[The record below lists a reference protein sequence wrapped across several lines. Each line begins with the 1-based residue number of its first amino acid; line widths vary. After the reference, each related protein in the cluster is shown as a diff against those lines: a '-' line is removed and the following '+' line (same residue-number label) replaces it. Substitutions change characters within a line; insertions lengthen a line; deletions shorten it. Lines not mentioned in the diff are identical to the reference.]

1 MTYRQDWSN
10 EYSLNLLNHGT
21 FTEMKWFSYIE
32 IWMFVNVTV
41 SLNFVQNSEVSNKKV
56 ILFNR
61 QDLLVSVADQQ
72 NSAELCFYTVSCGNP
87 NSCLSWA
94 SHLSASSVLKK
105 SIQIQQQ

>member
-1 MTYRQDWSN
+1 
-10 EYSLNLLNHGT
+10 
-21 FTEMKWFSYIE
+21 
-32 IWMFVNVTV
+32 MFVNVTV

-87 NSCLSWA
+87 DSTTVEFINDRFEALNG
-94 SHLSASSVLKK
+94 H
-105 SIQIQQQ
+105 QIHAMLGD